1 MAFESKILSL
11 VAPVTTDA
19 EFTCGT
25 LFVTCT
31 PREAARIQTILEN
44 PAYGVIVS
52 PVGDQFAFDFV

>member
-1 MAFESKILSL
+1 MAFESKILAL
-11 VAPVTTDA
+11 VAPITTDA

-31 PREAARIQTILEN
+31 PREAAKIETLVQN

>member
-1 MAFESKILSL
+1 MAFESKILAL
-11 VAPVTTDA
+11 VAPITTDA

-31 PREAARIQTILEN
+31 PREAARIETRLQS